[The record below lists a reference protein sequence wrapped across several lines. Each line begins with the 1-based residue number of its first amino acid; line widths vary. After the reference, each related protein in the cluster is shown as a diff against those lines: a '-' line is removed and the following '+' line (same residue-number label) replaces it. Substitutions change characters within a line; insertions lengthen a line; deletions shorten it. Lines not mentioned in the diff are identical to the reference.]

1 MQSHVGLKVLESF
14 HARYRYKIDFL
25 CFFTWTYAEASNNP
39 NNTAHTDVAQVGQ
52 LRLWLVKHK
61 SWVADGH
68 TQFFLLL
75 LIYMMTS
82 DGKISKPI

>member
-1 MQSHVGLKVLESF
+1 MPDTDTRLF
-14 HARYRYKIDFL
+14 FL
-25 CFFTWTYAEASNNP
+25 FFFTWTYAEASNNP
-39 NNTAHTDVAQVGQ
+39 NNTAHTDVAHVGQ

-68 TQFFLLL
+68 TQFFFKLLF
-75 LIYMMTS
+75 IYMMTS